1 MELRHLRY
9 FLAVAEH
16 LSFSEASRRLHVAQP
31 AISQTILDLE
41 EELEVKLLLRTRR
54 RVELTAAGNAF
65 VQEAED
71 IVRRSESAKTVA
83 QRANKG
89 EVGSLNIGFMPCS
102 IAPILPGLIAAYN
115 RSFPNVE
122 IVLHELTLEQQF
134 KALREKSINI
144 GFLRSFPLQPVKE
157 FNSESIYD
165 DRLGIALP
173 ITHRLAKKRVVE
185 LKSLAGERFVQF
197 NRQVAPGVFDE
208 VMSTCRRA
216 GFSPNVVSEP
226 ELISSVMLFVESGL
240 GVSLVPG
247 CIRNL
252 NHPKAVVIPTKPAS
266 RPIPLVAIW
275 SKESHA
281 PVLESFLD
289 LLRSTKAEIKKA
301 MVGAK

>member
-9 FLAVAEH
+9 FLAVAEN
-16 LSFSEASRRLHVAQP
+16 LNFSEAARRLHVAQP

-54 RVELTAAGNAF
+54 SVQLTAAGNAF
-65 VQEAED
+65 VQEAEE

-89 EVGSLNIGFMPCS
+89 EVGTLNIGFMPCS

-122 IVLHELTLEQQF
+122 IVLHEMTLEEQF
-134 KALREKSINI
+134 KALREKRINI
-144 GFLRSFPLQPVKE
+144 GFLRSAPLQSIKE

-165 DRLGIALP
+165 DRLEIALP
-173 ITHRLAKKRVVE
+173 STHRLAKKKVIE
-185 LKSLAGERFVQF
+185 LKSLAGERFVEF
-197 NRQVAPGVFDE
+197 HRLVAPGLFDE
-208 VMSTCRRA
+208 VIATCRRA

-252 NHPKAVVIPTKPAS
+252 NHPNAVVIPIKPAS
-266 RPIPLVAIW
+266 GRIPLCAIW
-275 SKESHA
+275 PKDFNA

-289 LLRSTKAEIKKA
+289 LVRSTKAEIKER
-301 MVGAK
+301 MGRAK